1 MLISSRYE
9 DALQDVGRQMA
20 EVKGLLQTL
29 VASGRGNG
37 SDRDSLAPLPSRRH
51 RSPAAA
57 AGVSS
62 LTPGSGR
69 GETAATSPSART
81 MIDEQVPTLS
91 GVHEGYNG
99 DSSFQSHAYRIENAL
114 ETLAASE
121 LLKLAAPPIS
131 DDNVGPH
138 LTPPATVPSIAEP
151 SSQGDTLE
159 FENLPLPP
167 MDTVL
172 RLLRLAHADK
182 QRFFIDFQLFTEDEF
197 AAVCRDVYFATKPVS
212 LTSWISCNV
221 GLYFLFVG
229 LEDDALGRIGSS
241 LEAVRGYCMV
251 LMGNAEEAMKSLR
264 LCSEPS
270 LELCRSMALLVRL
283 LLPFHRLWLM

>member
-1 MLISSRYE
+1 
-9 DALQDVGRQMA
+9 
-20 EVKGLLQTL
+20 
-29 VASGRGNG
+29 
-37 SDRDSLAPLPSRRH
+37 
-51 RSPAAA
+51 
-57 AGVSS
+57 
-62 LTPGSGR
+62 
-69 GETAATSPSART
+69 
-81 MIDEQVPTLS
+81 MIDEQVPTLL
-91 GVHEGYNG
+91 GVHEGYSG

-131 DDNVGPH
+131 DNTRH

-151 SSQGDTLE
+151 STHDTLE

-172 RLLRLAHADK
+172 RLLRLTHTDK

-212 LTSWISCNV
+212 LTSWISCNI

-229 LEDDALGRIGSS
+229 LEDDAVVRIGSG
-241 LEAVRGYCMV
+241 LEAVQGYCRV
-251 LMGNAEEAMKSLR
+251 LMGNAEAAMKSLR

-270 LELCRSMALLVRL
+270 LELCRAMALLVI
-283 LLPFHRLWLM
+283 LLPFYRP

>member
-1 MLISSRYE
+1 
-9 DALQDVGRQMA
+9 
-20 EVKGLLQTL
+20 
-29 VASGRGNG
+29 
-37 SDRDSLAPLPSRRH
+37 
-51 RSPAAA
+51 
-57 AGVSS
+57 
-62 LTPGSGR
+62 
-69 GETAATSPSART
+69 

-131 DDNVGPH
+131 DNARH
-138 LTPPATVPSIAEP
+138 LTPPPPAATVPSIAEP
-151 SSQGDTLE
+151 SFQGDTLE

-167 MDTVL
+167 MDAVL
-172 RLLRLAHADK
+172 RLLRLAHTDK

-197 AAVCRDVYFATKPVS
+197 AAVCRDVYFATRPVS

-229 LEDDALGRIGSS
+229 LEDDAVVRIGSS
-241 LEAVRGYCMV
+241 SEAVQGYCRV

-270 LELCRSMALLVRL
+270 LELCRSMALLVR
-283 LLPFHRLWLM
+283 